1 MFNCSPQGGR
11 QKIGLGYLEAMDE
24 PSWQLARFQL
34 CQIVTVLLEVT
45 LPSRPWHPTVGTKE
59 ARDTNTVLGRLFK
72 VCPSNE
78 ALVTSNILEMLL
90 CVLTQYHSLA

>member
-1 MFNCSPQGGR
+1 
-11 QKIGLGYLEAMDE
+11 MDE
-24 PSWQLARFQL
+24 PSWQLSRFQL
-34 CQIVTVLLEVT
+34 CQTVTVLLEVT